1 MKASKKRFRIGA
13 QSDPVEFMSWLF
25 NTLHADLKSSK
36 KNTSIIYGCFQGE
49 LEVVK
54 EIPNKGIT
62 DKKENCEDLNKNE
75 KISDGVCYR
84 ERCIRQRN
92 FQDAI
97 SNARIGFAT
106 ASTFQICDGEKYNT
120 PEVVRPHIVR
130 MRYRVTKLPKYIIIH
145 IRRFTKNDF
154 FVEKN
159 PTLVNFPVKNLELK
173 DYIPLPTPKE
183 NEKLRSI
190 YG

>member
-120 PEVVRPHIVR
+120 PGTASLNSLTLLCAMKYCHENNLHLGGCSLNHNSLAGRHIQEWGKEC
-130 MRYRVTKLPKYIIIH
+130 YGYTVTRI
-145 IRRFTKNDF
+145 
-154 FVEKN
+154 V
-159 PTLVNFPVKNLELK
+159 
-173 DYIPLPTPKE
+173 
-183 NEKLRSI
+183 
-190 YG
+190 